1 MTESLTADPTTML
14 KSAGLRVTAPRV
26 SVLGTLGAHPHATA
40 DVLVGHVRAEL
51 GSVSTQAV
59 YDILHAFTAAGLAR
73 RIEPSGSPALFE
85 VRVGD
90 NHHHLICRSCSL
102 IVDVDC
108 AVGDAACL
116 TPSQQPPGFVVDEA
130 EVVYWGYCPS
140 CNDVA
145 SPDAST
151 VDIPSSETDQASAL
165 DKESNHGK

>member
-1 MTESLTADPTTML
+1 MTVSLTADPTMML

-26 SVLGTLGAHPHATA
+26 PVLRTLVAHPHATA
-40 DVLVGHVRAEL
+40 DVLVGRVRAEL
-51 GSVSTQAV
+51 GAVSTQAV

-90 NHHHLICRSCSL
+90 NHHLICRSCGL

-108 AVGDAACL
+108 AVGDAPCL
-116 TPSQQPPGFVVDEA
+116 TQSQQPAGFVVDEA

-140 CNDVA
+140 CNDPIGPA
-145 SPDAST
+145 ARST
-151 VDIPSSETDQASAL
+151 DIPSSATDRAFVP
-165 DKESNHGK
+165 DKESTHGN

>member
-14 KSAGLRVTAPRV
+14 KSVGLRVTAPRV
-26 SVLGTLGAHPHATA
+26 SVLGTLAAHPHATA
-40 DVLVGHVRAEL
+40 DILIGHVRADL

-59 YDILHAFTAAGLAR
+59 YDILHAFTAAGLTR

-90 NHHHLICRSCSL
+90 NHHHLICRSCGL

-108 AVGDAACL
+108 AVGDAPCL
-116 TPSQQPPGFVVDEA
+116 TPSQQPAGFVIDEA

-140 CNDVA
+140 CNGA
-145 SPDAST
+145 TRPDDSST
-151 VDIPSSETDQASAL
+151 GSSYPGNSVP
-165 DKESNHGK
+165 DKESNDDH